1 MVEVVATD
9 EFKEWWEDLDDD
21 DAVNVAR
28 VVDLLELQGTSLGFP
43 YSSAIK
49 ESRFP
54 LRELRV
60 QSRGRP
66 IRVFYAFDP
75 WRQAVLLLAGDKTG
89 DERFYDTFVP
99 KAEAIWEQ
107 HLTEEET
114 RRG

>member
-9 EFKEWWEDLDDD
+9 EFKEWWENLGND
-21 DAVNVAR
+21 DAGNVAR

-43 YSSAIK
+43 YPSAIK

-60 QSRGRP
+60 QSGGRP
-66 IRVFYAFDP
+66 IRIFYAFDP

-89 DERFYDTFVP
+89 DERFYETFVP
-99 KAEAIWEQ
+99 KAEAIWKQ
-107 HLTEEET
+107 YLSEEEL

>member
-1 MVEVVATD
+1 MTD
-9 EFKEWWEDLDDD
+9 DFKEWWEDLDDD
-21 DAVNVAR
+21 DAVDIAR

-49 ESRFP
+49 QSQLP
-54 LRELRV
+54 PRELRV

-89 DERFYDTFVP
+89 NERFYETLIP
-99 KAEAIWEQ
+99 KAEAIWAQ
-107 HLTEEET
+107 YLTEEET
-114 RRG
+114 RRE